1 MDNWELGNSHVSPVY
16 DPYDLWATAVGVE
29 IRQKYYSGDMVG
41 KFGAVGL
48 SVFDWLLPN
57 ICRKVINSQPRVY
70 PIVLGLETLR
80 LKCRGELD
88 EVTSTELITL
98 IASLATDPTGKSE
111 WSWGLGFPWMSKN
124 GLYPPTIPFVTHTP
138 YIMEALIALA
148 KKPKVGNSSME
159 MFHGTWPFLES
170 LKVMHLNSD
179 ELALSY
185 APVEE
190 PRIVINANS
199 YAALAYALHAVH
211 GRTELGDEAKE
222 KTIRLVRWVVRQQ
235 QQDGSWF
242 YYADQGAGNFI
253 DCFHSCFV
261 VKNLL
266 KVAHLLPEISQIVDN
281 TIASG
286 WRFIQTEFYDRK
298 AGLCRRFAKR
308 DIRDPFR
315 WDLYDQAEY
324 LGLLLD
330 FGTKE
335 EALQFS
341 RIVEERFSRRK
352 QWYCRIDKFGHRWG
366 RDFLRW
372 GIIPF
377 YYYQERLQYK

>member
-1 MDNWELGNSHVSPVY
+1 MSSPLSPVY
-16 DPYDLWATAVGVE
+16 DPYDLWATNAGVK
-29 IRQKYYSGDMVG
+29 IRQKYYSGDIVG
-41 KFGAVGL
+41 KLGAIGL
-48 SVFDWLLPN
+48 GVFDWLLPN
-57 ICRKVINSQPRVY
+57 VSRKVINSQPRIY

-80 LKCRGELD
+80 LECRGELD
-88 EVTSTELITL
+88 EVTANKLITL
-98 IASLATDPTGKSE
+98 IASLATDPTGRSG

-124 GLYPPTIPFVTHTP
+124 GLYPPVIPFVTHTP
-138 YIMEALIALA
+138 YVMEALIALSMNA
-148 KKPKVGNSSME
+148 KVAKTSME
-159 MFHGTWPFLES
+159 MFNGTWPFLES
-170 LKVMHLNSD
+170 LKVMYQND
-179 ELALSY
+179 DGLALSY

-199 YAALAYALHAVH
+199 YAAFAYALHAVH
-211 GRTELGDEAKE
+211 GSAEVRDKARNKAIQLT
-222 KTIRLVRWVVRQQ
+222 RWVVRQQ

-242 YYADQGAGNFI
+242 YYEDQNAGNFI

-266 KVAHLLPEISQIVDN
+266 KVVHLLPEVSK
-281 TIASG
+281 IADASIADG
-286 WRFIQTEFYDRK
+286 WGFIHTTLFDKK
-298 AGLCRRFAKR
+298 AGLCRRFVKH

-335 EALQFS
+335 DALSFS
-341 RIVEERFSRRK
+341 KLVEERFSKRK
-352 QWYCRIDKFGHRWG
+352 RWYCRIDKFGYRWG
-366 RDFLRW
+366 RGFLRW

-377 YYYQERLQYK
+377 YYYQERLRYK

>member
-1 MDNWELGNSHVSPVY
+1 MDNWNLRNPHFSPVY
-16 DPYDLWATAVGVE
+16 DPYDLWATKVGVK
-29 IRQKYYSGDMVG
+29 IRQKYYSGDIEG
-41 KFGAVGL
+41 KLGAVAL
-48 SVFDWLLPN
+48 SVFDWLLPDVS
-57 ICRKVINSQPRVY
+57 RKIINSQPRIY

-80 LKCRGELD
+80 LECGGELD
-88 EVTSTELITL
+88 EVIANKLTTL
-98 IASLATDPTGKSE
+98 IASLATDSTGKSG

-124 GLYPPTIPFVTHTP
+124 GLYPPAIPFVTHTP
-138 YIMEALIALA
+138 YVMEALLALA
-148 KKPKVGNSSME
+148 KKATVTKSSIE

-170 LKVMHLNSD
+170 LKVMHLNGNK
-179 ELALSY
+179 LALSY

-190 PRIVINANS
+190 PRIVINANA
-199 YAALAYALHAVH
+199 YAAFAYALHAVH
-211 GRTELGDEAKE
+211 GRSDVRGKAKDNA
-222 KTIRLVRWVVRQQ
+222 IRLVRWVANQQ

-242 YYADQGAGNFI
+242 YYADQNAGNFI

-266 KVAHLLPEISQIVDN
+266 KVARLLPEISQIVDN

-286 WRFIQTEFYDRK
+286 WSFIQTAFYDRK
-298 AGLCRRFAKR
+298 VGLCRRFAKR

-330 FGTKE
+330 FETKE
-335 EALQFS
+335 EALLFS
-341 RIVEERFSRRK
+341 RIVEERFSSGK

-366 RDFLRW
+366 KGFLRW
-372 GIIPF
+372 GIMPF